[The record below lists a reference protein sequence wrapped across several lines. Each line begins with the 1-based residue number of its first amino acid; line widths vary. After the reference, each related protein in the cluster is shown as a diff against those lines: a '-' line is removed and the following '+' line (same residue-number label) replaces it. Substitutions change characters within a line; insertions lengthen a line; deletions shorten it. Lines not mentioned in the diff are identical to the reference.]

1 MKIKALSLLV
11 FMACSPLLMAQ
22 SSMTDQQVLE
32 YVKQGMS
39 EGKDQRQMATEL
51 ARRGVTRE
59 QAERVKKLYEQ
70 EQGVS
75 TSKMSGTEQN
85 DLRLRQTVQEE
96 NTANM
101 FDGISQLD
109 SLKLSEVNKVFGRN
123 IFNTRN
129 LTFEPSVNLA
139 TPPNY
144 RLGPGD
150 EARLFHLSLDKGT

>member
-1 MKIKALSLLV
+1 MKIKALSLLI

-75 TSKMSGTEQN
+75 TSKMSGTELN
-85 DLRLRQTVQEE
+85 
-96 NTANM
+96 
-101 FDGISQLD
+101 
-109 SLKLSEVNKVFGRN
+109 
-123 IFNTRN
+123 
-129 LTFEPSVNLA
+129 
-139 TPPNY
+139 
-144 RLGPGD
+144 
-150 EARLFHLSLDKGT
+150 EARLREASGRKHYLRTGESAA

>member
-75 TSKMSGTEQN
+75 TSKMSGTE
-85 DLRLRQTVQEE
+85 LIRLQGE
-96 NTANM
+96 
-101 FDGISQLD
+101 
-109 SLKLSEVNKVFGRN
+109 
-123 IFNTRN
+123 
-129 LTFEPSVNLA
+129 LA
-139 TPPNY
+139 
-144 RLGPGD
+144 D
-150 EARLFHLSLDKGT
+150 VS

>member
-59 QAERVKKLYEQ
+59 QAERGKKLY
-70 EQGVS
+70 
-75 TSKMSGTEQN
+75 
-85 DLRLRQTVQEE
+85 
-96 NTANM
+96 
-101 FDGISQLD
+101 
-109 SLKLSEVNKVFGRN
+109 
-123 IFNTRN
+123 
-129 LTFEPSVNLA
+129 
-139 TPPNY
+139 
-144 RLGPGD
+144 
-150 EARLFHLSLDKGT
+150 